1 MTSTTILRRAGIV
14 AALAAAGALALA
26 GCSGGGTPAAGAA
39 KPTLSGKATTI
50 SVTFWGG
57 DARVQKTQEAI
68 AAFEKKYPNITV
80 KPQYTD
86 WNGYWDQLATATAGG
101 DMPDVVQMDEL
112 YLASYGN
119 RGALYDLNK
128 LNVDMTHVAASARDT
143 GKVNGAQYAD
153 PIGVAVY
160 AIVANKD
167 LFDKYGVALP
177 DDKTW
182 TWDDYAKVADELT
195 QKSGG
200 AIHGTDQ
207 IGGFDAGSA
216 KYWARSDGG
225 ELFGKDDKVTLNP
238 KSLAKMWQFE
248 LDLQKS
254 GGMLSSSA
262 ITESFGAGI
271 SGNSL
276 ATNKVAMG
284 VAYNTQL
291 TALAKSSGQNLVLL
305 QPPAPKGVH
314 PNSYKPSMY
323 WSVSAKTKHPAE
335 AAAFVDYLLNDAD
348 AAKILLTERGVPA
361 NDKTRA
367 LIKDALA
374 PTDQAAIAYQESV
387 TPGKA
392 PLVTPNGASTIET
405 ILQRYTQQVF
415 AGQQKP
421 LDAAKAFIAE
431 LQGEIDSAQ

>member
-1 MTSTTILRRAGIV
+1 MNSNKILRRSGIV
-14 AALAAAGALALA
+14 AAVAAVSALALA
-26 GCSGGGTPAAGAA
+26 GCSGGATPAAST
-39 KPTLSGKATTI
+39 KPTLSGKPTTI
-50 SVTFWGG
+50 TMTFWGG
-57 DARVQKTQEAI
+57 DARVQSTQKAI
-68 AAFEKKYPNITV
+68 DAFEKKYPNITV
-80 KPQYTD
+80 KPQFTD
-86 WNGYWDQLATATAGG
+86 WTGYWDQLATATAGG

-119 RGALYDLNK
+119 RGALYDLN
-128 LNVDMTHVAASARDT
+128 NVKIDTSGMAAAARDT
-143 GKVNGAQYAD
+143 GKVNGTQYAD

-167 LFDKYGVALP
+167 LFDKYGVAMP

-182 TWDDYAKVADELT
+182 TWDDYAKIADELT

-207 IGGFDAGSA
+207 IGGFDAGSV

-225 ELFGKDDKVTLNP
+225 EVFDAKGKAVLNP
-238 KSLAKMWQFE
+238 KSLAKMWQYE
-248 LDLQKS
+248 LDVQKS

-262 ITESFGAGI
+262 ITESFSAGI
-271 SGNSL
+271 SGNDI
-276 ATNKVAMG
+276 ATNKVALG

-305 QPPAPKGVH
+305 QPPAPKNVH

-323 WSVSAKTKHPAE
+323 WSISAKSKHPAE
-335 AAAFVDYLLNDAD
+335 AAALVDYLLNSED
-348 AAKILLTERGVPA
+348 AAKIILTERGVPA

-392 PLVTPNGASTIET
+392 PAVTPNGASTIRH
-405 ILQRYTQQVF
+405 LSMS
-415 AGQQKP
+415 
-421 LDAAKAFIAE
+421 LM
-431 LQGEIDSAQ
+431 

>member
-1 MTSTTILRRAGIV
+1 MHSNKILRRGGIV
-14 AALAAAGALALA
+14 AAVVTVGALALA
-26 GCSGGGTPAAGAA
+26 GCSGGSTPAAST

-50 SVTFWGG
+50 TMTFWGG
-57 DARVQKTQEAI
+57 DARVQSTQKAI
-68 AAFEKKYPNITV
+68 DAFEKKYPNITV
-80 KPQYTD
+80 KPQFTD
-86 WNGYWDQLATATAGG
+86 WTGYWDQLATATAGG

-119 RGALYDLNK
+119 RGALYNLN
-128 LNVDMTHVAASARDT
+128 NVNIDMSNVAAAARDT
-143 GKVNGAQYAD
+143 GKVDGTQYAE

-182 TWDDYAKVADELT
+182 TWDDYAKTAEELS
-195 QKSGG
+195 QKSSG
-200 AIHGTDQ
+200 AIKGTDQ
-207 IGGFDAGSA
+207 VGGFDAGSV

-225 ELFGKDDKVTLNP
+225 EVFDAKGKVVLDP
-238 KSLAKMWQFE
+238 KSLAKMWQYQ

-254 GGMLSSSA
+254 GGMLSPSA
-262 ITESFGAGI
+262 ITESFNAGI
-271 SGNSL
+271 SGNDL

-291 TALAKSSGQNLVLL
+291 TALQKSSGQKLVLL
-305 QPPAPKGVH
+305 QPPVPKNVH

-323 WSVSAKTKHPAE
+323 WSISAKTKHPAE
-335 AAAFVDYLLNDAD
+335 AAAFVDFLLNDQE
-348 AAKILLTERGVPA
+348 AAKALLTERGVPA

-367 LIKDALA
+367 LIKDSLA
-374 PTDQAAIAYQESV
+374 PTDQAAIAYQEAV

-392 PLVTPNGASTIET
+392 PVVTPNGASTIET

-431 LQGEIDSAQ
+431 LQGEIDAAQ